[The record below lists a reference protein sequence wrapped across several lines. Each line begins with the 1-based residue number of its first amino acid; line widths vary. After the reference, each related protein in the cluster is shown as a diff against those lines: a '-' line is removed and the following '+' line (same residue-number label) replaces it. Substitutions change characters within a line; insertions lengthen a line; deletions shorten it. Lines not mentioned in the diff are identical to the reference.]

1 MRTRAAQA
9 LVAAFALTLTLVPL
23 AAGHAIGQSFQ
34 LPVPL
39 ELYLAGAGTA
49 VAASFLVTALVARR
63 ATERPSYP
71 RLALPAAVAKLTR
84 PVLAVI
90 GLAWWFGAILGG
102 YLIGGISNLPAVFFW
117 IGIWVGLPI
126 TAALIGNPWPSLS
139 PFRTLFDLAERG
151 AQLLGFNQLD
161 AGLRYPSWLARW
173 PAVVLLFCGL
183 WAELVLPAS
192 YNALTV
198 ANMLLG
204 YTVLTLAGMALFG
217 RVAWLRN
224 AELFELL
231 LGWFG
236 RIGPVGRRSVSA
248 ALCADCEEGC
258 DPDRCIDC
266 PECAVA
272 AAPGER
278 RAELRPWFAGLA
290 ELRSAGWSDAA
301 FIVLALAGVSFDGL
315 NETVAWGQALNL
327 LFPPFLKT
335 FGPLWAVQAVGTL
348 GLVGLWLAFLFVFIV
363 AVTVTRSLGDRRLR
377 AAQPLGRTVGLYAA
391 TLLPIAAGYVIAHY
405 LTLVVA
411 GVLWIPELIRHPITS
426 VQPNLAW
433 LPVSVVWYMS
443 VGAIVVGH
451 IAAIALAHRIALR
464 DAPAR
469 PIRAGLPLVVLMVG
483 YTVLSLW
490 IIAQPITIEPRTAPS
505 SPSAFAAGPN

>member
-1 MRTRAAQA
+1 MRAAGA
-9 LVAAFALTLTLVPL
+9 LVIAVPL
-23 AAGHAIGQSFQ
+23 TVALVVPAGAHALGQSFQ

-39 ELYLAGAGTA
+39 GFYLTGAGTA
-49 VAASFLVTALVARR
+49 VAASFVVTALVVRR

-71 RLALPAAVAKLTR
+71 RLGIPKLLARALR
-84 PVLAVI
+84 PVLAGI
-90 GLAWWFGAILGG
+90 GLIWWLGAILGG
-102 YLIGGISNLPAVFFW
+102 YLIGGISNLPAVLFW

-126 TAALIGNPWPSLS
+126 TAALFGNPWPSLS
-139 PFRTLFDLAERG
+139 PFRTLFAIAERG
-151 AQLLGFNQLD
+151 AKLLGFNQLD

-173 PAVVLLFCGL
+173 PAVIILFGGL

-198 ANMLLG
+198 ANLLLG
-204 YTVLTLAGMALFG
+204 YTVLTLAGMAFFG
-217 RVAWLRN
+217 RVAWVRN
-224 AELFELL
+224 VELFEVL

-236 RIGPVGRRSVSA
+236 RIGPIGRRTVA
-248 ALCADCEEGC
+248 ADVCTGCEEGC

-272 AAPGER
+272 AGVDER

-301 FIVLALAGVSFDGL
+301 FILLALAGVSFDGL

-335 FGPLWAVQAVGTL
+335 FGSLWAVQAVGTL
-348 GLVGLWLAFLFVFIV
+348 GLAGLWLAFTLVFIV
-363 AVTVTRSLGDRRLR
+363 AVVLTRSLGDER
-377 AAQPLGRTVGLYAA
+377 ARVARPLGDRVGLYAA
-391 TLLPIAAGYVIAHY
+391 TLLPIAAGYMIAHY

-411 GVLWIPELIRHPITS
+411 GVLWLPELVIHPVTS

-433 LPVSVVWYMS
+433 LPVSFVWYLS
-443 VGAIVVGH
+443 VGAIVIGH

-469 PIRAGLPLVVLMVG
+469 PVRAGLPLVVLMVG

-490 IIAQPITIEPRTAPS
+490 IIAQPITIEPRALPS
-505 SPSAFAAGPN
+505 SASTGAAAAT

>member
-1 MRTRAAQA
+1 MRTRAGQA
-9 LVAAFALTLTLVPL
+9 LAAALVLTLSVVLPV
-23 AAGHAIGQSFQ
+23 AGHALGQSFQ

-39 ELYLAGAGTA
+39 GLYLTGAGTA
-49 VAASFLVTALVARR
+49 VAASFVVTALVARR
-63 ATERPSYP
+63 ASERPSYL
-71 RLALPAAVAKLTR
+71 RLPLPMVIARLTR
-84 PVLAVI
+84 PDLAVI
-90 GLAWWFGAILGG
+90 GLIWWVGAIAGG
-102 YLIGGISNLPAVFFW
+102 YVVGGISNLPAVLFW

-126 TAALIGNPWPSLS
+126 VAVLIGNPWPSLS
-139 PFRTLFDLAERG
+139 PFRTLFAITERG
-151 AQLLGFNQLD
+151 AQALGFNQLD

-173 PAVVLLFCGL
+173 PAVLVLFCGL
-183 WAELVLPAS
+183 WAELVLPAAS
-192 YNALTV
+192 NALTV
-198 ANMLLG
+198 ANLLVA
-204 YTVLTLAGMALFG
+204 YTVLALAGMTLFG

-236 RIGPVGRRSVSA
+236 RIGPIGRRSVSRD
-248 ALCADCEEGC
+248 LCADCEEGC

-272 AAPGER
+272 AGADER

-348 GLVGLWLAFLFVFIV
+348 GLVALWLAFLLVFII
-363 AVTVTRSLGDRRLR
+363 AVVLTRSLGEQR
-377 AAQPLGRTVGLYAA
+377 ARVARPLGQTVGLYAA
-391 TLLPIAAGYVIAHY
+391 TLLPIAAGYIIAHY

-411 GVLWIPELIRHPITS
+411 GVLWLPELVIHPVTS

-469 PIRAGLPLVVLMVG
+469 PVRAGLPLVALMVG

-505 SPSAFAAGPN
+505 SPSAVVAPAN

>member
-1 MRTRAAQA
+1 MRAARA
-9 LVAAFALTLTLVPL
+9 LAIAVTLTLALVVP
-23 AAGHAIGQSFQ
+23 AGAHALGQSFQ

-39 ELYLAGAGTA
+39 GFYLTGAGTA
-49 VAASFLVTALVARR
+49 VAASFVVTALVARR
-63 ATERPSYP
+63 ATERPLYP
-71 RLALPAAVAKLTR
+71 RLALPKVLARAVR
-84 PVLAVI
+84 PVLAGI
-90 GLAWWFGAILGG
+90 GLIWWLGAILGG
-102 YLIGGISNLPAVFFW
+102 YLIGGISNLPAVLFW

-126 TAALIGNPWPSLS
+126 TAALLGNPWPSLS
-139 PFRTLFDLAERG
+139 PFRTLFAIAERG

-173 PAVVLLFCGL
+173 PAAIILFGGL

-198 ANMLLG
+198 ANLLLA
-204 YTVLTLAGMALFG
+204 YTVLTLAGMTFFG

-224 AELFELL
+224 VELFEVL

-236 RIGPVGRRSVSA
+236 RIGPIGRRTVA
-248 ALCADCEEGC
+248 TEVCADCEEGC
-258 DPDRCIDC
+258 DPDRCFDC

-272 AAPGER
+272 AGVDER

-301 FIVLALAGVSFDGL
+301 FILLALAGVSFDGL

-348 GLVGLWLAFLFVFIV
+348 GLAGLWLAFMLVFFV
-363 AVTVTRSLGDRRLR
+363 AVVLTRSLGDERRR
-377 AAQPLGRTVGLYAA
+377 VARPLGDTVGLYAA
-391 TLLPIAAGYVIAHY
+391 TLLPIAAGYMIAHY

-411 GVLWIPELIRHPITS
+411 GVLWLPELVIHPVTS

-433 LPVSVVWYMS
+433 LPVSFVWYLS

-451 IAAIALAHRIALR
+451 IAAIALAHRIGLR

-469 PIRAGLPLVVLMVG
+469 PARAGLPLVVLMVG

-490 IIAQPITIEPRTAPS
+490 IIAQPITIEPPAVP
-505 SPSAFAAGPN
+505 PSASTVTAAT

>member
-1 MRTRAAQA
+1 MSTRAVRA
-9 LVAAFALTLTLVPL
+9 LTAAFVLTLTGVVP
-23 AAGHAIGQSFQ
+23 AAAHALGSSFQ

-49 VAASFLVTALVARR
+49 VAASFVVTGLVARR
-63 ATERPSYP
+63 ASERPSYP
-71 RLALPAAVAKLTR
+71 RLRLPIAIATLTR

-90 GLAWWFGAILGG
+90 GLVWWIGAILGG
-102 YLIGGISNLPAVFFW
+102 YLIGGISNLPAVLFW

-126 TAALIGNPWPSLS
+126 TAALLGNPWPSLS
-139 PFRTLFDLAERG
+139 PFRTLFAIAERE
-151 AQLLGFNQLD
+151 AQLFGFNQLD
-161 AGLRYPSWLARW
+161 AGLRYPRWLARW
-173 PAVVLLFCGL
+173 PAVLLLFCGL

-198 ANMLLG
+198 ANMLVG
-204 YTVLTLAGMALFG
+204 YTVVTLAGMALFG
-217 RVAWLRN
+217 RIAWLRN

-231 LGWFG
+231 FGWFG
-236 RIGPVGRRSVSA
+236 RIGPIGRRSVSA
-248 ALCADCEEGC
+248 DLCAGCEEAC
-258 DPDRCIDC
+258 DPDRCVDC

-272 AAPGER
+272 ARPGER

-290 ELRSAGWSDAA
+290 ELNTAGWSDAA
-301 FIVLALAGVSFDGL
+301 LIVLALAGVSFDGL
-315 NETVAWGQALNL
+315 NETVAWGGALNL
-327 LFPPFLKT
+327 LFPPFLKF

-348 GLVGLWLAFLFVFIV
+348 GLLGLWFAFLLVFIV
-363 AVTVTRSLGDRRLR
+363 AVVVTRRLGDRRTGGAR
-377 AAQPLGRTVGLYAA
+377 PLGQTVGLYAA
-391 TLLPIAAGYVIAHY
+391 TLLPIAAGYMIAHY

-411 GVLWIPELIRHPITS
+411 GALWLPELVVHPVTS

-433 LPVSVVWYMS
+433 LPVSVVWYLS
-443 VGAIVVGH
+443 VGSIVLGH

-464 DAPAR
+464 DAPSR

-490 IIAQPITIEPRTAPS
+490 IIAQPITLEPRAVP
-505 SPSAFAAGPN
+505 PAACALVVFT

>member
-1 MRTRAAQA
+1 MCKHAARALGIA
-9 LVAAFALTLTLVPL
+9 VALTLAMTKP
-23 AAGHAIGQSFQ
+23 AGAHAIGQSFQ

-39 ELYLAGAGTA
+39 QLYLTGAGTA
-49 VAASFLVTALVARR
+49 VAASFVVTALIARR
-63 ATERPSYP
+63 PTERPSYL
-71 RLALPAAVAKLTR
+71 RLAIPRFLSRALRPA
-84 PVLAVI
+84 LAGI
-90 GLAWWFGAILGG
+90 GLIWWLGTILSG
-102 YLIGGISNLPAVFFW
+102 YVVGGISNLPAVLFW
-117 IGIWVGLPI
+117 IAIWVGLPI

-139 PFRTLFDLAERG
+139 PFRTLFAIAERG

-173 PAVVLLFCGL
+173 PAVILLFGGL

-198 ANMLLG
+198 ANLLLA
-204 YTVLTLAGMALFG
+204 YTVLTLAGMIFFG

-224 AELFELL
+224 VELFEVL

-236 RIGPVGRRSVSA
+236 RIGPMGRRTVA
-248 ALCADCEEGC
+248 ADVCTGCEEGC
-258 DPDRCIDC
+258 DPERCIDC

-272 AAPGER
+272 AGDDER

-301 FIVLALAGVSFDGL
+301 FILLALAGVSFDGL
-315 NETVAWGQALNL
+315 NETFAWGQALNL

-335 FGPLWAVQAVGTL
+335 FGALWAVQAVGTL
-348 GLVGLWLAFLFVFIV
+348 GLAGLWLAFMLVFIV
-363 AVTVTRSLGDRRLR
+363 AVALTRSLGDE
-377 AAQPLGRTVGLYAA
+377 AARVARPLGGTVGLYAA
-391 TLLPIAAGYVIAHY
+391 TLLPIAAGYMIAHY

-411 GVLWIPELIRHPITS
+411 GVLWLPELVVNPVTS
-426 VQPNLAW
+426 VQPDLAW
-433 LPVSVVWYMS
+433 LPASSVWYLS
-443 VGAIVVGH
+443 VGAIVIGH
-451 IAAIALAHRIALR
+451 IAAIALAHRIVLR

-469 PIRAGLPLVVLMVG
+469 PVRAGLPLVALMVG

-505 SPSAFAAGPN
+505 SPSAVAPAT

>member
-1 MRTRAAQA
+1 MRARAAGA
-9 LVAAFALTLTLVPL
+9 LVAALALTLLAVMP
-23 AAGHAIGQSFQ
+23 AAGHALGQSFP

-49 VAASFLVTALVARR
+49 VAASFVVTALVARR
-63 ATERPSYP
+63 ATDRPSYP
-71 RLALPAAVAKLTR
+71 RLTLPTGAVRLMH
-84 PVLAVI
+84 PVLAII

-102 YLIGGISNLPAVFFW
+102 YVIGGISNLPAVLFW

-126 TAALIGNPWPSLS
+126 TATLAGNPWPSLS
-139 PFRTLFDLAERG
+139 PFRTLFSLAERG

-173 PAVVLLFCGL
+173 PAALLLSCGL

-198 ANMLLG
+198 ANMLFG
-204 YTVLTLAGMALFG
+204 YTVLTLAGMTLFG

-224 AELFELL
+224 VELFELL

-236 RIGPVGRRSVSA
+236 RIGPIGRRSVSA
-248 ALCADCEEGC
+248 DLCADCEEGC

-272 AAPGER
+272 AAPDER

-290 ELRSAGWSDAA
+290 ELRSAGWSDAG
-301 FIVLALAGVSFDGL
+301 FVVLALAGVSFDGL
-315 NETVAWGQALNL
+315 NETVAWGETLNV
-327 LFPPFLKT
+327 LFPPFLRT

-348 GLVGLWLAFLFVFIV
+348 GLVGLWLAFLLVFII
-363 AVTVTRSLGDRRLR
+363 AVVTTRSLGDRGVS
-377 AAQPLGRTVGLYAA
+377 AARPLGQTVGLYAA
-391 TLLPIAAGYVIAHY
+391 TLLPIAAGYVVAHY

-411 GVLWIPELIRHPITS
+411 GVLWIPELIRHPVT
-426 VQPNLAW
+426 
-433 LPVSVVWYMS
+433 
-443 VGAIVVGH
+443 
-451 IAAIALAHRIALR
+451 
-464 DAPAR
+464 
-469 PIRAGLPLVVLMVG
+469 
-483 YTVLSLW
+483 
-490 IIAQPITIEPRTAPS
+490 
-505 SPSAFAAGPN
+505 